1 MDSLVTKSCINRVL
15 TCEEHVSRVGDH
27 GHWIPDEIL
36 PHFDPSHLSV
46 AKRDQEIQNCHK
58 YRTLHYTKRKRC
70 VRHVTDMCHMYG
82 TMPIRLLVKFFP
94 ILTPHTCL

>member
-46 AKRDQEIQNCHK
+46 AKRDQEIQNYH
-58 YRTLHYTKRKRC
+58 
-70 VRHVTDMCHMYG
+70 
-82 TMPIRLLVKFFP
+82 
-94 ILTPHTCL
+94 